1 MYQLNLLQNPNS
13 SEKQKN
19 IYQHVPVSTTAI
31 LFLAVPCSFG
41 RNVDPST
48 RDGSMTIIPFHFL
61 VRPVQLT
68 IVLEIDFRMTYPAT
82 LIELYKPKVR
92 CFLIFCSFQLI

>member
-19 IYQHVPVSTTAI
+19 IYQHVPVSITAI

-48 RDGSMTIIPFHFL
+48 RDGFDDNHTFSFPRQACAINDRFGNWFSNDLSRYIDWTIY
-61 VRPVQLT
+61 T
-68 IVLEIDFRMTYPAT
+68 
-82 LIELYKPKVR
+82 
-92 CFLIFCSFQLI
+92 